1 MRTSK
6 LNAEA
11 SVLAA
16 RLQVTEAAARNIIKR
31 CTEAGVDYT
40 TFQPGQKL
48 PKKPAAPSGDI
59 EEEKAVAALPADAWD
74 DPPSPEAT
82 KAATPKLIMPKSSG
96 IRPIRKES
104 VEYQTSD
111 EVVEIDGELINATLT
126 RKQKMAL
133 LARAIKAAGDNALD
147 PIELVRAI
155 NAHTELAGDTAE
167 GSTFELHLY
176 LDPTAPTPTQL
187 AEAYTPSVQKESR

>member
-1 MRTSK
+1 MRLRK

-11 SVLAA
+11 TALAA
-16 RLQVTEAAARNIIKR
+16 RLQITEAAARNIITR

-48 PKKPAAPSGDI
+48 PKKSSVKDADTSDGKP
-59 EEEKAVAALPADAWD
+59 VAALPADAGD
-74 DPPSPEAT
+74 DPIEAPPAEKPAEPKASPRSSR
-82 KAATPKLIMPKSSG
+82 KAVT
-96 IRPIRKES
+96 
-104 VEYQTSD
+104 EYQTSD
-111 EVVEIDGELINATLT
+111 EMVELDGTMINATLT

-133 LARAIKAAGDNALD
+133 LAQAIKKTGDGALD

-155 NAHTELAGDTAE
+155 NAHTELAGDSAE

-187 AEAYTPSVQKESR
+187 AEAYTPSIQKDSK